1 MSLRQTWLGTALLL
15 GAGGPPQDVKSAL
28 AEGRYDEALATLQRD
43 WETTPG
49 AESQKKLLE
58 AGLLNR
64 LGRHPEALA
73 GADAALAASADLPPQ
88 VAADAHLERG
98 AALAGLKEF
107 PRAAEALQASLDG
120 GTSRPGEAR
129 ALLGLSLA
137 SLERLPEAREQFARA
152 EEELQEDSLL
162 YESARQWRRHL
173 DGLAAREGD
182 EPLGARVRF
191 GAGHSSNPLRFNT
204 DAQLPGGVAGRGSF
218 FYETDLNAWW
228 DPFDDGETKLRL
240 SATPN
245 VRWYDRAQGFSKL
258 GTRLSAQA
266 THKATEELS
275 FGGGFAWDVAWLLE
289 PRRKLSRAYEPS
301 LFAEYRWNR
310 DHATKLSL
318 SHALTTYYLSGL
330 SGPLDPDGAATQLR
344 LEHVVA
350 LDPEQRYVLVGALGH
365 AWNRAGGSDWDFDAR
380 DASVA
385 LAARPLDPLTLTA
398 GVFAAWY
405 EFTSPNS
412 LSPTGRERRDEIL
425 VPFVSATWKITD
437 WCGVTA
443 SFSHSSVESNVAVF
457 EYDESQWSL
466 LPYVDVMGLVGSAID
481 EVTK

>member
-1 MSLRQTWLGTALLL
+1 MKGAWLGAALLL
-15 GAGGPPQDVKSAL
+15 GASPQEVKDAL
-28 AEGRYDEALATLQRD
+28 ADGRYEEALAALRRD
-43 WETTPG
+43 WEAIPG

-64 LGRHPEALA
+64 LGRYPEALT
-73 GADAALAASADLPPQ
+73 GADAALAAADDLPPQ

-137 SLERLPEAREQFARA
+137 SLDRLPEAREAFARA
-152 EEELQEDSLL
+152 EEDLQEDSAL
-162 YESARQWRRHL
+162 YENTRQWRRHL

-182 EPLGARVRF
+182 EPVGARVRF
-191 GAGHSSNPLRFNT
+191 GAGHSSNPLRFNS

-218 FYETDLNAWW
+218 FYEADLNTWW
-228 DPFDDGETKLRL
+228 DAFDDGETRLRL

-245 VRWYDRAQGFSKL
+245 IRWYDRVKGFSKF
-258 GTRLSAQA
+258 GTRVSAQA
-266 THKATEELS
+266 THAITEELS
-275 FGGGFAWDVAWLLE
+275 VGGGLAWDVAWLLE

-301 LFAEYRWNR
+301 LFGEYRWNR
-310 DHATKLSL
+310 DHSTKLSV
-318 SHALTTYYLSGL
+318 SHAITTYYLSGL

-344 LEHVVA
+344 LEHLFA
-350 LDPEQRYVLVGALGH
+350 LDEEQRYVLVGALGH
-365 AWNRAGGSDWDFDAR
+365 SWNRADGGDWDFDAN
-380 DASVA
+380 DASLA

-405 EFTSPNS
+405 DFHNANS

-425 VPFVSATWKITD
+425 APFVSATWKITD
-437 WCGVTA
+437 WGGITA
-443 SFSHSSVESNVAVF
+443 SFSHSSVESNVALF

-466 LPYVDVMGLVGSAID
+466 LPYVDVMKLVGSAFD